1 MAHYLSGFKV
11 QTYDSTFRVE
21 YLLREN
27 KNPAHPK
34 QNRRKW
40 KEKEE
45 RNLTLCS
52 TTSVQ
57 FSCSVVFNTLWAH
70 EWQHA
75 RPPCPSPTPGV
86 YTYSCSLSWWC
97 HPTISFSVIS
107 FSSFPQSFLT
117 SGFFKWVSSLHHV
130 AEVLEFQLQH
140 WSFQWTFRTDFL

>member
-27 KNPAHPK
+27 KSPAH
-34 QNRRKW
+34 QNKT
-40 KEKEE
+40 KEYENEKKE
-45 RNLTLCS
+45 RTLTLCS

-57 FSCSVVFNTLWAH
+57 FSCSVKFNSLWAH

-97 HPTISFSVIS
+97 QPTISSSLFL
-107 FSSFPQSFLT
+107 FSSCPQSFPA
-117 SGFFKWVSSLHHV
+117 SGIFKWVSSLHHV